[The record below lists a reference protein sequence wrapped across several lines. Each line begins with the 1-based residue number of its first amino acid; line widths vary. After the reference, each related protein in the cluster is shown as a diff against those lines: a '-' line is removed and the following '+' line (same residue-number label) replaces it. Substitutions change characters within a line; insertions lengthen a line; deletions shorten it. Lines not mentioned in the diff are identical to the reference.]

1 MLMKIRENV
10 MRLYML
16 YLGTM
21 QPGDIPLP
29 GYLIQTDEGINI
41 LVDSG
46 WPRQESKSYSA
57 SDNTLLI
64 RTV

>member
-21 QPGDIPLP
+21 QPGDIPVP

-46 WPRQESKSYSA
+46 WPRQESNSYSA
-57 SDNTLLI
+57 LPDALLMK
-64 RTV
+64 TV

>member
-21 QPGDIPLP
+21 QPGDIPVP

-57 SDNTLLI
+57 RPDALLI

>member
-1 MLMKIRENV
+1 

-21 QPGDIPLP
+21 QPGDIPVP

-46 WPRQESKSYSA
+46 RPRQESKSYSA
-57 SDNTLLI
+57 LPDALLMK
-64 RTV
+64 TV

>member
-21 QPGDIPLP
+21 QPGDIPVP

-57 SDNTLLI
+57 LPDALLMK
-64 RTV
+64 TV